1 MATEKT
7 IALCNIPE
15 LTNTYNHVINFKSL
29 NNQINYFTS
38 KRVSTTSGKISIDNQ
53 REVLFVNKTLYELKN
68 VNYLYLIDDYN
79 KYNFYFIIN
88 KSYKTSTTSMLEI
101 ECDVFQTYMF
111 NYEILDS
118 FVDRCHV
125 DRWKKNGYPVSKQ
138 FIDEGLEY
146 GEYIIQETDKLYPL
160 KPCYIITSTN
170 PLGTL
175 GTDYPDIDED
185 EKEQTTPGIGIN
197 PENPDVEWPEP
208 EEPEAPRPEEPQ
220 PGENDGNTMPS
231 GITGFPNDISGLI
244 KSPYSI
250 SYSSTENYA
259 FISQILPTT
268 SGEII
273 ASENTILETWTEH
286 LKVAK
291 EYHGGMLISSKYD
304 TDVYN
309 PHLYNTLG
317 DNATSTRTKFKVVE
331 IGTGKPSRLY
341 KSGVSTRNENV
352 ISNLIEY
359 GNYIIFQYTIL
370 TTTNYFIVGF
380 LDVLPTLNVNDE
392 VEGVV
397 KLGKVGDISTL
408 YNSGDLSNPYYG
420 CYIKTTDIT
429 KRYNYID
436 KNLQGKMTFGKNSGP
451 SDIDLSE
458 YTKTTCPDIG
468 EYIIPIKNGAVVRRD
483 TNLSFLKDLSSVS
496 SNIIAPVDC
505 KVLFSGIVDYRM
517 RGPKIYPMMEK
528 FSSPYYITTNYM
540 VLELNSSTRIIIDNF
555 HIPTVSTGDIVKQ
568 GQSIAKNY
576 ANNMVRSGYGGTS
589 YKGITMALLK
599 LNGNIWESKDIIP
612 EYPTTSWN
620 NTTPQWSPVPSNF
633 LKLENEKLLE
643 YYREEVMEDKETISQ
658 LKIIEELKK
667 ERSIE

>member
-1 MATEKT
+1 MA
-7 IALCNIPE
+7 INVNIMLCNIPE
-15 LTNTYNHVINFKSL
+15 LSNSYDNVINFK
-29 NNQINYFTS
+29 NQTNRMNYFQKKVIMTQ
-38 KRVSTTSGKISIDNQ
+38 VGKISVDGE
-53 REVLFVNKTLYELKN
+53 RTTLALKVNINNLSR
-68 VNYLYLIDDYN
+68 VDYLYYAEN
-79 KYNFYFIIN
+79 GKYYFYFITN
-88 KSYKTSTTSMLEI
+88 KQFKTTDSTILEL
-101 ECDVFQTYMF
+101 ELDVYQTYLF
-111 NYEILDS
+111 DHKLLDS

-125 DRWKKNGYPVSKQ
+125 NRWRKNGFPASKL
-138 FIDEGLEY
+138 FVDEGLEY
-146 GEYIIQETDKLYPL
+146 GEYIIRETEKMYKLSPN
-160 KPCYIITSTN
+160 YIITSTN

-175 GTDYPDIDED
+175 GENVPPITDDEL
-185 EKEQTTPGIGIN
+185 EQTTPDIGVNPDN
-197 PENPDVEWPEP
+197 PEIELPKPEEPIPPEP
-208 EEPEAPRPEEPQ
+208 EEPET
-220 PGENDGNTMPS
+220 GENDGNTMPP

-244 KSPYSI
+244 KSPFSH
-250 SYSSTENYA
+250 SYSSTESYA

-273 ASENTILETWTEH
+273 ASENTILETWTEQ

-309 PHLYNTLG
+309 PYLYNTLG
-317 DNATSTRTKFKVVE
+317 DNATSTKTKFKVME

-341 KSGVSTRNENV
+341 KGGISSKNENV
-352 ISNLIEY
+352 INNSVEY

-397 KLGKVGDISTL
+397 KLGKVGDISAL
-408 YNSGDLSNPYYG
+408 YNSGDLSKPYYG
-420 CYIKTTDIT
+420 CYIKTTDTT
-429 KRYNYID
+429 KRYKYID
-436 KNLQGKMTFGKNSGP
+436 NNLQGKMTFGKNSGP

-468 EYIIPIKNGAVVRRD
+468 EYIIPIKNGAVVRRN

-540 VLELNSSTRIIIDNF
+540 VLELNPSTRIIIDNF

-576 ANNMVRSGYGGTS
+576 AYNMVRSGYGGTS

-612 EYPTTSWN
+612 EYPTTSWD
-620 NTTPQWSPVPSNF
+620 NTTPQWSPLPTTRI
-633 LKLENEKLLE
+633 LKNEIQLLDN
-643 YYREEVMEDKETISQ
+643 YREELMESTETIKR
-658 LKIIEELKK
+658 LKIIDEIKK
-667 ERSIE
+667 EKGYQ